1 MEKKQG
7 PDNKTQF
14 KAALYITGFVIFAST
29 VFYGYQMVFATNFRL
44 NQPDK
49 ILHIHTGADFPE
61 VLDSLTQ
68 GGYIIDPISF
78 AFLSKLAGVQD
89 ELKPGAYKIF
99 TNATNKDIVLMLR
112 RGTQEPV
119 RLTFNNLRLKK
130 ELVLLLGDKFEAS
143 AEAFDKTL
151 SDQELLKST
160 GLDSLNIVSLFIPNT
175 YEIYWNTEP
184 SKLIARMEKEYN
196 KFWTTAREE
205 KAKSLGLSKKE
216 VSILASIVEAETL
229 MPDEMPVIAGVY
241 YNRLK
246 TNMRLQADPTVI
258 FGVGDFT
265 IKRVTKEHLFTASPY
280 NTYRNSG
287 LPPGPIRI
295 PGPKSIDAVL
305 DMQKHNYI
313 YFCAKE
319 DFSGY
324 HNFAP
329 DFNTHKKFAEA
340 YRTAL
345 NARGIK

>member
-1 MEKKQG
+1 MENQQG
-7 PDNKTQF
+7 PNKNTQF
-14 KAALYITGFVIFAST
+14 KAALYITGFVLFASV

-44 NQPDK
+44 NEPDK
-49 ILHIHTGADFPE
+49 ILHIHTGAEFPE

-68 GGYIIDPISF
+68 GDYIIDPISF
-78 AFLSKLAGVQD
+78 AFLCKLAGVQD
-89 ELKPGAYKIF
+89 EIKPGAYRIF

-119 RLTFNNLRLKK
+119 KLTFNNIRLKQD
-130 ELVLLLGDKFEAS
+130 LVTLLGNKFEQGP
-143 AEAFDKTL
+143 EAFEKALNDST
-151 SDQELLKST
+151 LLKET
-160 GLDSLNIVSLFIPNT
+160 GLDASNIVSLFIPNT
-175 YEIYWNTEP
+175 YEIYWNTSP
-184 SKLIARMEKEYN
+184 TKVVDRMAKEYV
-196 KFWTTAREE
+196 KFWNKDRAQ
-205 KAKSLGLSKKE
+205 KAEALGLSKKE

-246 TNMRLQADPTVI
+246 LNMRLQADPTVI

-265 IKRVTKEHLFTASPY
+265 IKRVSKEHLFTPSPY
-280 NTYRNSG
+280 NTYRNAG

-305 DMQKHNYI
+305 NMQKHNFI

-329 DFNTHKKFAEA
+329 DFPTHKKFADA
-340 YRTAL
+340 YRSAL
-345 NARGIK
+345 TARGIK